1 MQGPSQTSIAGL
13 TANPSGRRLLDPV
26 RAFQILAMK
35 PVVLRTRQ
43 FAITLTCVLT
53 LPSFLHRAAAEIP
66 EGLAEALTTH
76 TCSFPAA
83 KPPIY
88 FHNDGNVIDGDYHL
102 RFTWELD
109 ANTGAVHLWEY
120 RPKSKDKARIDL
132 WFSKDLTS
140 FTWYDSR
147 TKASGVGSRADEAAS
162 DKTATVAAK
171 EPEKAPPAFDPKTAP
186 SAQLQ
191 TFSTAWLDKLT
202 GPLDNAPLPRAQ
214 LMQMQTDFQARIW
227 VATPQQKPA
236 YEAARQACVTFG
248 NLMDAREKAR
258 TALSNAQAET
268 STAVRKKTAGKL
280 ASQRD
285 DLFVNSGAISSAMSH
300 WQQQLKPW
308 RDAIQQV
315 LVREKQAEFIANN
328 PSDNAVTHK

>member
-1 MQGPSQTSIAGL
+1 M
-13 TANPSGRRLLDPV
+13 
-26 RAFQILAMK
+26 
-35 PVVLRTRQ
+35 
-43 FAITLTCVLT
+43 LTCVLT
-53 LPSFLHRAAAEIP
+53 LPSFLHRATAKIP

-76 TCSFPAA
+76 TWSFPAA

-88 FHNDGNVIDGDYHL
+88 FHNDGNVIDGDNHL
-102 RFTWELD
+102 VFTWELD
-109 ANTGAVHLWEY
+109 ANTGTVHLLEY
-120 RPKSKDKARIDL
+120 RWKAKDKDKARVDL

-147 TKASGVGSRADEAAS
+147 TKASGVGSRADQAAS
-162 DKTATVAAK
+162 DKTAPVAAK

-214 LMQMQTDFQARIW
+214 LVQLQTDFQAHIG

-236 YEAARQACVTFG
+236 YEAALQACVTFG
-248 NLMDAREKAR
+248 NLMDARERAR
-258 TALSNAQAET
+258 TALTNAGAVT
-268 STAVRKKTAGKL
+268 SASVRKNTAGKL
-280 ASQRD
+280 AAQRD
-285 DLFVNSGAISSAMSH
+285 NDFVNSGATSSAMSQ
-300 WQQQLKPW
+300 WQQQQKPW

-328 PSDNAVTHK
+328 PSGNALTH

>member
-1 MQGPSQTSIAGL
+1 
-13 TANPSGRRLLDPV
+13 
-26 RAFQILAMK
+26 MK
-35 PVVLRTRQ
+35 PVVPRIRQ
-43 FAITLTCVLT
+43 FAITLACVLT

-76 TCSFPAA
+76 TWSFPGA
-83 KPPIY
+83 KPPLY
-88 FHNDGNVIDGDYHL
+88 FHNDGNVIDGDYHV
-102 RFTWELD
+102 RFTWSLD
-109 ANTGAVHLWEY
+109 ANTGAVHLVEY
-120 RPKSKDKARIDL
+120 KWKAKDKDKARVDL
-132 WFSKDLTS
+132 WFSKDLAS

-147 TKASGVGSRADEAAS
+147 TQASGVGSRADEAAS
-162 DKTATVAAK
+162 DKTPTVAAK

-214 LMQMQTDFQARIW
+214 LLQLQTDFQAHLG
-227 VATPQQKPA
+227 VATPKQKPA
-236 YEAARQACVTFG
+236 YEAALQACVTFG

-258 TALSNAQAET
+258 TALTTSQAET

-280 ASQRD
+280 AAQRD
-285 DLFVNSGAISSAMSH
+285 DQFINSGAISSATSQ
-300 WQQQLKPW
+300 WQQQQKPW

-315 LVREKQAEFIANN
+315 LVREKQAELIANN
-328 PSDNAVTHK
+328 PPDNTVTHQ

>member
-1 MQGPSQTSIAGL
+1 
-13 TANPSGRRLLDPV
+13 
-26 RAFQILAMK
+26 MK
-35 PVVLRTRQ
+35 SVVPRTRQ
-43 FAITLTCVLT
+43 FAITLAFVLT

-76 TCSFPAA
+76 TWSFPAA

-88 FHNDGNVIDGDYHL
+88 FHNDGKVIDGNNHL
-102 RFTWELD
+102 VFTWDLD
-109 ANTGAVHLWEY
+109 ANTGAVHLLEY
-120 RPKSKDKARIDL
+120 KPKSKDKAKVDL

-147 TKASGVGSRADEAAS
+147 TKASGVGARADETAS
-162 DKTATVAAK
+162 DKTATVAAR

-214 LMQMQTDFQARIW
+214 LVQLQTDFQAHIG

-236 YEAARQACVTFG
+236 YEAALQACVTFG

-258 TALSNAQAET
+258 TALTNAGAVT
-268 STAVRKKTAGKL
+268 SASVRKKTAGKL
-280 ASQRD
+280 AAQRD
-285 DLFVNSGAISSAMSH
+285 DDFVNSGAISSATSQ
-300 WQQQLKPW
+300 WQQQQKPW

-315 LVREKQAEFIANN
+315 LVREKQAELIANN
-328 PSDNAVTHK
+328 PPDNAGTHK